1 MASGNLILG
10 TARRKLGDV
19 VMYRRNGEQQARV
32 RVRKISNPKSEG
44 QALQRCYMAP
54 VSKFYAPLAGVLER
68 AWEGLDTSKS
78 ANAFMKA
85 NINLAREKGY
95 YVVKGAG
102 FTALPYKISKGI
114 MQQLW
119 YDYKTA
125 TSTFDWSIPG
135 LQAVT
140 GDITI
145 AQLSAALVAIGFSYG
160 DQISIIFAIGND
172 DYSEVTPSWCRFIL
186 SQSDQTTLKSLVP
199 FTVDVNGAAH
209 YVKFSG
215 DVDTPIAAMG
225 IIASRWT
232 GKKWARSTQY
242 MVCDPAY
249 LSQFVSLEARE
260 AAIASYRGGD
270 SVVQSDVY
278 LNGGTGSTQTEG
290 STYIKLYSADGA
302 SEIGGISL
310 TEVVATASAGHPVLL
325 RGVSANNGALYVVE
339 VQDAVSGSATI
350 GKFLDGAGQFTVE
363 SNDWSG
369 TVKYEGADSILGRW
383 IAQNGITIG

>member
-85 NINLAREKGY
+85 NMDLARQKGY

-102 FTALPYKISKGI
+102 FTPLPYKISKGI
-114 MQQLW
+114 MQQMW
-119 YDYKTA
+119 YSYTTA

-135 LQAVT
+135 IQAVT
-140 GDITI
+140 GNITI
-145 AQLSAALVAIGFSYG
+145 AQISAALVAIGFQYG
-160 DQISIIFAIGND
+160 DQVSIIFAIGNE

-186 SQSDQTTLKSLVP
+186 SQSDQTTLKSLCP
-199 FTVDVNGAAH
+199 FTVDVDGEDH

-215 DVDTPIAAMG
+215 DVDVPIAAMG

-249 LSQFVSLEARE
+249 LSQFVSMEARE

-290 STYIKLYSADGA
+290 STYIKLYSGDGT

-310 TEVVATASAGHPVLL
+310 TEVVTRASAGNAVLL
-325 RGVSANNGALYVVE
+325 RGVAANNGALYVVE
-339 VQDAVSGSATI
+339 IQDAVSGSATL

-363 SNDWSG
+363 SNGWG
-369 TVKYEGADSILGRW
+369 ATVKYEGADTILGKW
-383 IAQNGITIG
+383 LTQNGITIG

>member
-44 QALQRCYMAP
+44 QALQRCYIAP

-85 NINLAREKGY
+85 NIDLARQKGY

-125 TSTFDWSIPG
+125 SSTFDWSIPG
-135 LQAVT
+135 IQAVT

-145 AQLSAALVAIGFSYG
+145 AQISAALVAIGFAYG

-172 DYSEVTPSWCRFIL
+172 DYSEVTPAWCRFIL
-186 SQSDQTTLKSLVP
+186 SQSDQTTLKSLCP
-199 FTVDVNGAAH
+199 YTVDVDGVDH

-249 LSQFVSLEARE
+249 LAQFVSLEARE

-339 VQDAVSGSATI
+339 IQDAVSGSATI

-383 IAQNGITIG
+383 LAQNGITIG

>member
-85 NINLAREKGY
+85 NIDLARQKGY

-125 TSTFDWSIPG
+125 SSTFDWSVPG

-145 AQLSAALVAIGFSYG
+145 AQLSAALVAIGFQYG
-160 DQISIIFAIGND
+160 DQISIIFAIGNE

-186 SQSDQTTLKSLVP
+186 SQSDQTTLKSLCP
-199 FTVDVNGAAH
+199 FTVDVDGVDH
-209 YVKFSG
+209 YVKFFG
-215 DVDTPIAAMG
+215 DVDSPIAAMG

-278 LNGGTGSTQTEG
+278 LNGGTGSATTEG
-290 STYIKLYSADGA
+290 ATYIKLYSADGN

-310 TEVVATASAGHPVLL
+310 TEVVSTASAGHPVLL

-339 VQDAVSGSATI
+339 IQDAVSGSATL

-363 SNDWSG
+363 NNDWSG

-383 IAQNGITIG
+383 LAQNGITIG

>member
-85 NINLAREKGY
+85 NMNLAREKGY

-135 LQAVT
+135 IQAVT

-145 AQLSAALVAIGFSYG
+145 AQISAALVAIGFQYG

-186 SQSDQTTLKSLVP
+186 SQSDQTTLKSLCP
-199 FTVDVNGAAH
+199 FTVDVDGVDH
-209 YVKFSG
+209 YVKFSD
-215 DVDTPIAAMG
+215 DVDSPIAAMG

-249 LSQFVSLEARE
+249 LAQFVSLEARE

-278 LNGGTGSTQTEG
+278 LNGGTGSATTEG
-290 STYIKLYSADGA
+290 STYIKLYSADGTN
-302 SEIGGISL
+302 EIGGISL

-325 RGVSANNGALYVVE
+325 RGVSANNGAVYVVE
-339 VQDAVSGSATI
+339 IQDAVSGSATL

-363 SNDWSG
+363 NNDWSG

-383 IAQNGITIG
+383 LAQNGITIG

>member
-85 NINLAREKGY
+85 NIDLARQKGY

-119 YDYKTA
+119 YNYQTA
-125 TSTFDWSIPG
+125 TSTFNWSIPG
-135 LQAVT
+135 IQAVT

-145 AQLSAALVAIGFSYG
+145 AQISAALVAIGFQYG

-186 SQSDQTTLKSLVP
+186 SQSDQTTLKSLCP
-199 FTVDVNGAAH
+199 FTVDVDGVDH
-209 YVKFSG
+209 YVKFSS
-215 DVDTPIAAMG
+215 DVDSPIAAMG

-249 LSQFVSLEARE
+249 LAQFVSLEARE

-278 LNGGTGSTQTEG
+278 LNGGTGSATTEG
-290 STYIKLYSADGA
+290 STYIKLYSADGN

-325 RGVSANNGALYVVE
+325 RGVSANNGAVYVVE
-339 VQDAVSGSATI
+339 IQDAVSGSATL

-363 SNDWSG
+363 NNDWSG

-383 IAQNGITIG
+383 LAQNGITIG

>member
-85 NINLAREKGY
+85 NMNLAREKGY

-119 YDYKTA
+119 YEYSQSVDGFA
-125 TSTFDWSIPG
+125 WSIPG
-135 LQAVT
+135 LQAT
-140 GDITI
+140 TDPITI
-145 AQLSAALVAIGFSYG
+145 AQLSAGLVNIGFQYG
-160 DQISIIFAIGND
+160 DQITIIFAIGNE
-172 DYSEVTPSWCRFIL
+172 DYTDVTPAWCRFIL
-186 SQSDQTTLKSLVP
+186 SQSDQTTLSSLCP
-199 FTVDVNGAAH
+199 FTLDIAA
-209 YVKFSG
+209 VANSVQFSA
-215 DVDTPIAAMG
+215 DVDSPVAAIG

-278 LNGGTGSTQTEG
+278 LNGGTGTTQTEG
-290 STYIKLYSADGA
+290 ATYIKLYSGDGTN
-302 SEIGGISL
+302 EIGGISL
-310 TEVVATASAGHPVLL
+310 TEVVTRASAGNAVLL
-325 RGVSANNGALYVVE
+325 RGVAANNGALYVVE
-339 VQDAVSGSATI
+339 IQDAVSGSATL
-350 GKFLDGAGQFTVE
+350 GKYLDGAGQFTVE
-363 SNDWSG
+363 HNGWDAC
-369 TVKYEGADSILGRW
+369 VKYEGADTILGRW
-383 IAQNGITIG
+383 LTQNGVTIG

>member
-114 MQQLW
+114 MQQMW
-119 YDYKTA
+119 YDYMSA

-135 LQAVT
+135 IQAVT

-145 AQLSAALVAIGFSYG
+145 AQISAALVAIGFQYG
-160 DQISIIFAIGND
+160 DQVSIIFAIGNE
-172 DYSEVTPSWCRFIL
+172 DYSEVTPAWCRFIM
-186 SQSDQTTLKSLVP
+186 SQSDQTTLKSLCP
-199 FTVDVNGAAH
+199 FTVDVSGENH
-209 YVKFSG
+209 YVKFTG

-232 GKKWARSTQY
+232 GKKWARSTQF

-290 STYIKLYSADGA
+290 STYIKLYSADGTN
-302 SEIGGISL
+302 EIGGISL

-339 VQDAVSGSATI
+339 VQDAVSGSATL

-363 SNDWSG
+363 SNDWAG

-383 IAQNGITIG
+383 LAQNGITIA